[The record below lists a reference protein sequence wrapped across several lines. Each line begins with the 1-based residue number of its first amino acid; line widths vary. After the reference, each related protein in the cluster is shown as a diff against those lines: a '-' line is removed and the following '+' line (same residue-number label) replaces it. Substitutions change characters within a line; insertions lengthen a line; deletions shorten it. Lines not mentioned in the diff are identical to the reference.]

1 MAHRPKQNLS
11 AMTVE
16 IKPNT
21 PKDEIDRLLHSML
34 SKKESNASRGALKE
48 FFGKLKNGQDGL
60 KFQQELR

>member
-1 MAHRPKQNLS
+1 
-11 AMTVE
+11 MTVE

-34 SKKESNASRGALKE
+34 SKKESNANRGALKE

-60 KFQQELR
+60 KFQQESREE

>member
-1 MAHRPKQNLS
+1 VAHNNSS

-21 PKDEIDRLLHSML
+21 PKDEIDRLLQSML
-34 SKKESNASRGALKE
+34 SKRETNANRGALKE

-60 KFQQELR
+60 KFQQESREE